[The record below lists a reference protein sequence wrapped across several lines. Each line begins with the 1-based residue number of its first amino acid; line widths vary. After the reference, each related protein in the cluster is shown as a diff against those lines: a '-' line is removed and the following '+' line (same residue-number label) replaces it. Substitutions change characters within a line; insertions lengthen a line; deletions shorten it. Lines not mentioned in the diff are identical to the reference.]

1 MESLWLSGR
10 YQSAEYEGL
19 RLDSSRGLR
28 TFSLSQARE
37 KMKNIFLYS
46 FLIRC
51 AQFKRP
57 DNRKI
62 QDGVREMVYF
72 VKNVFPPCHN
82 RGTKKIFCVPMR
94 IPTVNL
100 WIPRSNVLPLSHRD
114 FMVYR
119 ATMHNGELKFLI

>member
-62 QDGVREMVYF
+62 QDGVREMVNF
-72 VKNVFPPCHN
+72 VKSVFSPCHN
-82 RGTKKIFCVPMR
+82 RGTKKMFCVPM
-94 IPTVNL
+94 TVDF
-100 WIPRSNVLPLSHRD
+100 WIPRSDARPLSHTD
-114 FMVYR
+114 FMVYK
-119 ATMHNGELKFLI
+119 ANMHNGELKFLI